1 MVCGGIGFGAV
12 HLTKAL
18 RPGVEFRS
26 AATQAFVAVA
36 SGLLFCAIYFRTGK
50 NLWYNM
56 LLHALNDALSFI
68 QSGALS
74 GADSDAVI
82 SGSVQ
87 SGNTELVFAG
97 QFVFYVAM
105 TFFVLRRK
113 KVEPL
118 LKKTETEAEEE
129 A

>member
-1 MVCGGIGFGAV
+1 
-12 HLTKAL
+12 
-18 RPGVEFRS
+18 
-26 AATQAFVAVA
+26 
-36 SGLLFCAIYFRTGK
+36 
-50 NLWYNM
+50 M

-68 QSGALS
+68 QSGGLS

-87 SGNTELVFAG
+87 NGNTELVFAG

-118 LKKTETEAEEE
+118 LKNTETEAEEE

>member
-1 MVCGGIGFGAV
+1 
-12 HLTKAL
+12 
-18 RPGVEFRS
+18 
-26 AATQAFVAVA
+26 
-36 SGLLFCAIYFRTGK
+36 
-50 NLWYNM
+50 M
-56 LLHALNDALSFI
+56 LLHTLHDTVTFI
-68 QSGALS
+68 QTGGLS

-105 TFFVLRRK
+105 TFFVLRKK

>member
-1 MVCGGIGFGAV
+1 
-12 HLTKAL
+12 
-18 RPGVEFRS
+18 
-26 AATQAFVAVA
+26 
-36 SGLLFCAIYFRTGK
+36 
-50 NLWYNM
+50 M
-56 LLHALNDALSFI
+56 LLHTLHDTVTFI
-68 QSGALS
+68 QTGGLS

-87 SGNTELVFAG
+87 NGNGVLLYIG
-97 QFVFYVAM
+97 QFVFYVIM
-105 TFFVLRRK
+105 TLFVLRRK